1 MKNSSDN
8 RHTYQPWKVTGLWLG
23 LLCSTLFVVAIIG
36 PVGDDDMVEEMDAHQ
51 VAGLLDA
58 GSDGVVV
65 TAGMQTA

>member
-1 MKNSSDN
+1 MLYTSLNLDKSLEFA
-8 RHTYQPWKVTGLWLG
+8 TFCIT
-23 LLCSTLFVVAIIG
+23 IIG

-65 TAGMQTA
+65 TAGVQTA